1 MGKTFCFMEFV
12 ATLSRRYN
20 HIHPGYNYIPTY
32 LYCYTHYNYFHKFI
46 NYYKR
51 ALNPKAVEDI
61 LNIITKK
68 KKKVV
73 KTTCGHLCMLYHS
86 GSQQV

>member
-1 MGKTFCFMEFV
+1 MGKTFCFMEFI
-12 ATLSRRYN
+12 ATLSRGYN